1 MKHINRVRLLLH
13 HCSDLETLTF
23 DLLPPSSIMITSSYD
38 GIDPRKYWA
47 QNITY
52 KCTLKTVLVRN
63 FVGGLSELNS
73 GCEHEPVLERIELYM
88 PYRLEESQWMIAY
101 EGVQRSVEP
110 VQSLRKNEILVIL

>member
-1 MKHINRVRLLLH
+1 MLNPQDINRVRLLLH

-23 DLLPPSSIMITSSYD
+23 DLLPPSSIM
-38 GIDPRKYWA
+38 
-47 QNITY
+47 
-52 KCTLKTVLVRN
+52 
-63 FVGGLSELNS
+63 S